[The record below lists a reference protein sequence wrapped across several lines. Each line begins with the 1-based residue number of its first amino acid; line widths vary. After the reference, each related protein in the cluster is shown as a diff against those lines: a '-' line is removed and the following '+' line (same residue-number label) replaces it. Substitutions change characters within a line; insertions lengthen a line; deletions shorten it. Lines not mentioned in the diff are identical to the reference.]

1 MNMFSNLIAN
11 FDWEIFLKFPY
22 NVLLPIALWSIVA
35 IISFPFIIITKILK
49 ARRLR
54 KKEKFSKVAKTEIFS
69 NNKTRLDAINNT
81 EFTRKPIL
89 NSGELI
95 AFNTILS
102 YLEEKN
108 SSLILCTQIPIIS
121 MVKEYNHRKFP
132 LAGGMYCDFVL
143 MNKDAL
149 PIVVIEIDGKGHSKE
164 KDDIK
169 DKILK
174 KAGIKIIRVD
184 TRDWNK
190 AQKTYR
196 QYVSEE
202 VISALKKGKIS

>member
-1 MNMFSNLIAN
+1 MGKLADLIAN
-11 FDWEIFLKFPY
+11 FDWEIFLQFPY
-22 NVLLPIALWSIVA
+22 NVLLPIGLWSIVA
-35 IISFPFIIITKILK
+35 VISFPFILISRIIKAKKSKQRLK
-49 ARRLR
+49 LNTAG
-54 KKEKFSKVAKTEIFS
+54 KSEIFKD
-69 NNKTRLDAINNT
+69 NQTRLAAINNT

-143 MNKDAL
+143 MNKEAL
-149 PIVVIEIDGKGHSKE
+149 PMVVIEIDGKGHSKD

-174 KAGIKIIRVD
+174 KAGIKIVRINTSNWD
-184 TRDWNK
+184 K
-190 AQKTYR
+190 SKTYR
-196 QYVSEE
+196 QFVSEE
-202 VISALKKGKIS
+202 VLNTLRKKKI

>member
-1 MNMFSNLIAN
+1 MGKLADLIAN
-11 FDWEIFLKFPY
+11 FDWEIFLQFPY
-22 NVLLPIALWSIVA
+22 NVLLPIGLWSIVA
-35 IISFPFIIITKILK
+35 VISFPFILISKIIK
-49 ARRLR
+49 ARKLR
-54 KKEKFSKVAKTEIFS
+54 KQEKIKTAGKSEIFKS
-69 NNKTRLDAINNT
+69 NQTRLDAINNT

-143 MNKDAL
+143 MNKEAL
-149 PIVVIEIDGKGHSKE
+149 PMVVIEIDGKGHSKD

-174 KAGIKIIRVD
+174 KAGIKIVRINTSNWD
-184 TRDWNK
+184 K
-190 AQKTYR
+190 SKTYR
-196 QYVSEE
+196 QFVSEE
-202 VISALKKGKIS
+202 VLNTLRKKKI